1 MPNDDAEQVPVDDQI
16 TLFDA
21 RSTTSGATEALTPG
35 ATEALTRRLESL
47 GLRANL
53 LAPVLELSPRTTW
66 IDARGYLNFS
76 SYIGLGGWDLDGE
89 TGQATYTT
97 TQNEPLW
104 SLEIWLTNLDPAVY
118 LLVVEVQ
125 GYTPL
130 GPSPKFNFGG
140 PGTIHQTINVLP
152 AGGRQYLGT
161 LFAPSSS
168 GLDLVTVQAFNLR
181 AYGFF
186 RATLIDVFS

>member
-1 MPNDDAEQVPVDDQI
+1 MPTDDVEHVSAGDQV

-21 RSTTSGATEALTPG
+21 RSTPGVGTEALTG
-35 ATEALTRRLESL
+35 RLESL

-66 IDARGYLNFS
+66 IEGRGYLNFS
-76 SYIGLGGWDLDGE
+76 SYVGLGGWFLYGE
-89 TGQATYTT
+89 TGEAQYIT

-104 SLEIWLTNLDPAVY
+104 SLEIWFTNLNPALY

-125 GYTPL
+125 GYTLL
-130 GPSPKFNFGG
+130 GPGPKFILRG
-140 PGTIHQTINVLP
+140 PGAAQQNVNVLP

-161 LFAPSSS
+161 LFAPSGS
-168 GLDLVTVQAFNLR
+168 GLDLVTVQTFNLR

-186 RATLIDVFS
+186 RATLVDVFG